1 MERFTPVHVPVGR
14 DFCRVAATHGIQRA
28 QASSDTTRS
37 YAVTSTVLTSAAMAS
52 ISALTI
58 GSLAYLCAKRRS
70 VAIFLASVILLW
82 GVVSWTL
89 GHYSNIASVSPARIP
104 EWRHV
109 LATFLG
115 IGPLVLSPT
124 AFTIGP
130 VLGHRRM
137 TPRSISPGKIPCRRA
152 WCGFLCWV
160 RAVCLYHSWP
170 GGLGARLQR

>member
-1 MERFTPVHVPVGR
+1 
-14 DFCRVAATHGIQRA
+14 
-28 QASSDTTRS
+28 
-37 YAVTSTVLTSAAMAS
+37 MAS

-70 VAIFLASVILLW
+70 VVLFLASVILLW
-82 GVVSWTL
+82 GVVAWTL
-89 GHYSNIASVSPARIP
+89 GHYSSIASVSPGRIP

-130 VLGHRRM
+130 VLGRM
-137 TPRSISPGKIPCRRA
+137 DMRAIP
-152 WCGFLCWV
+152 FL
-160 RAVCLYHSWP
+160 AVA
-170 GGLGARLQR
+170 GAIVALPFIFSAALAASCYVALDCV